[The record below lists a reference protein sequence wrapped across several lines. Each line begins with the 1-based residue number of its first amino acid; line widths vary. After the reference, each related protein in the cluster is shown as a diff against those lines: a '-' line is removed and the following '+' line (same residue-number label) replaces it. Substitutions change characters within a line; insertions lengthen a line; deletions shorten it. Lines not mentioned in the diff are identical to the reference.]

1 MVSLIGRPRRF
12 LSQFHS
18 LCSGTRKGRFLFRAY
33 SISELVRLRYEL
45 RIGGGTSGNSS
56 GGEFDGYAGAG
67 YEFRSGGLAFGAIAS
82 LEYTDVGVS
91 EYQEQGSLAP
101 LRILSQDQD
110 SLRTNLDW
118 AHRTA
123 GRSTKFS
130 SSPVCERADNTNL
143 LIAPCRSMRSSA
155 PELGSPLR

>member
-101 LRILSQDQD
+101 LRILSQDHD
-110 SLRTNLDW
+110 SLRTNLGLGASYSWEIDKIQLKPSL
-118 AHRTA
+118 RA
-123 GRSTKFS
+123 G
-130 SSPVCERADNTNL
+130 
-143 LIAPCRSMRSSA
+143 
-155 PELGSPLR
+155 

>member
-1 MVSLIGRPRRF
+1 
-12 LSQFHS
+12 
-18 LCSGTRKGRFLFRAY
+18 
-33 SISELVRLRYEL
+33 LRYEL

-67 YEFRSGGLAFGAIAS
+67 YEFRSGGLAFGPIAS

-110 SLRTNLDW
+110 SLRTNLGLGASYSWEIDKIQLKPSL
-118 AHRTA
+118 RA
-123 GRSTKFS
+123 G
-130 SSPVCERADNTNL
+130 
-143 LIAPCRSMRSSA
+143 
-155 PELGSPLR
+155 